1 MRVFTTGKLGE
12 STVGA
17 KTVLLGNRSRSRSTI
32 SRSDLQLSVSVASGS
47 GLGRDATGGDFDLTQ
62 HI

>member
-1 MRVFTTGKLGE
+1 MREFTTGKLGE

-32 SRSDLQLSVSVASGS
+32 SRSDLQLSVSVPSGS
-47 GLGRDATGGDFDLTQ
+47 GLGRDATGGNFDLTQ